1 MQQDA
6 EDLHQDCA
14 AGEGAAG
21 KGAAGRLRYGISFA
35 CAICSCVNNNILCER
50 LTLFLCVKNE
60 CFTLPTVGK
69 EHALDAF
76 TSRGWHY

>member
-35 CAICSCVNNNILCER
+35 YAYV
-50 LTLFLCVKNE
+50 
-60 CFTLPTVGK
+60 PM
-69 EHALDAF
+69 
-76 TSRGWHY
+76 